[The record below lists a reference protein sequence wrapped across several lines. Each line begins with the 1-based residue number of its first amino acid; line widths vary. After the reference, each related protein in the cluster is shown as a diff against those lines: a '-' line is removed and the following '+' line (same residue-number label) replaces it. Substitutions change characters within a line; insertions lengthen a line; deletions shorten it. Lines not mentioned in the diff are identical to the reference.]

1 MGQQITRVRN
11 SEVTTMKK
19 TTKKELSAIEFF
31 KKHYIIPDDLRYV
44 KRNFPTASMSRFYR
58 ECPNVALLWTALTAS
73 KICNALS
80 YSERLRKLNDALNA
94 FELEFYKAYPHRC
107 IDTADQELDET
118 QLRKWADRL
127 RQYVTPR

>member
-1 MGQQITRVRN
+1 MPQ
-11 SEVTTMKK
+11 
-19 TTKKELSAIEFF
+19 KELSAIEFF

-44 KRNFPTASMSRFYR
+44 KKNFATASMSRFYR

-80 YSERLRKLNDALNA
+80 YSERLRKLTDAMNS
-94 FELEFYKAYPHRC
+94 FELEFYKAHPTIF
-107 IDTADQELDET
+107 IDTADDELNKT

-127 RQYVTPR
+127 RQYVVPQ